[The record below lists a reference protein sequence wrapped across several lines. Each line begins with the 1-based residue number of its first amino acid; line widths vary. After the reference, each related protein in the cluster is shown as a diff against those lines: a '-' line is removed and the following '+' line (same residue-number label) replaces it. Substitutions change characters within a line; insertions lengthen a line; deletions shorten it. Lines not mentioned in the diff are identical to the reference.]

1 MMNFFLQ
8 RFEDVRGSA
17 LEGSSRASVTR
28 RCVRFIDVFT
38 VFPRT
43 LRIKK
48 PP

>member
-1 MMNFFLQ
+1 MMNFLLQ
-8 RFEDVRGSA
+8 RFEDVRGFA
-17 LEGSSRASVTR
+17 FLVPSRASVTR

-43 LRIKK
+43 LMIKK